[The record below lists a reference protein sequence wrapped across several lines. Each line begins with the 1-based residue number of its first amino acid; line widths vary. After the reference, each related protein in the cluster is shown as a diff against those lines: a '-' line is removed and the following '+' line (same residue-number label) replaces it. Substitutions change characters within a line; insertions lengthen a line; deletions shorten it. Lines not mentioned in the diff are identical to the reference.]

1 MSLECDSAEVYEDA
15 GVFEVC
21 ARLTEGHIA
30 IDITVLLSTACGD
43 ACSKF
48 KMLQHAAL
56 YTMTQFQ
63 LKTSLEYLNFL

>member
-30 IDITVLLSTACGD
+30 IDITVLLSTTCGD
-43 ACSKF
+43 ACGEF
-48 KMLQHAAL
+48 ECCVFVVVQ
-56 YTMTQFQ
+56 
-63 LKTSLEYLNFL
+63 E